1 MKKFSKALCLLLAL
15 VCLVSLAACGGKEE
29 PAGLWDSALYQEDQ
43 DFGEGSKT
51 VVFEVQAEEK
61 TVTFTIHTDAET
73 VGEALFE
80 HELIAGDEGE
90 FGLYVKQVN
99 GMTADY
105 DVDQSYWAFYENGE
119 YAMAGVDMTEIAE
132 GVTYRM
138 AYTK

>member
-1 MKKFSKALCLLLAL
+1 MKKFNKALCLLLAL
-15 VCLVSLAACGGKEE
+15 VCLLSLAACGGKEE
-29 PAGLWDSALYQEDQ
+29 PAGLWENAVYQNDQ
-43 DFGEGSKT
+43 EFGDGSKT
-51 VVFEVQAEEK
+51 VVVEVQAEEK
-61 TVTFTIHTDAET
+61 TVTFTIHTDADT
-73 VGEALFE
+73 VGAALLE

-105 DVDQSYWAFYENGE
+105 DVDQSYWAFYENDE

-132 GVTYRM
+132 DVTYQL